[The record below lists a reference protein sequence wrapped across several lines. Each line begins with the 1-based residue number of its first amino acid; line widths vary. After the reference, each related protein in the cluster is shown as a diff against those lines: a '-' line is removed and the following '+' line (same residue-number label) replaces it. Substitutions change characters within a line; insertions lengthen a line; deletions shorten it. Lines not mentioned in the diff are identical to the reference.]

1 MRFKSFYDENKI
13 IEVDSLTLEV
23 AKSMMKD
30 WKMFPSN
37 ISQKEKL
44 LFMAE
49 ILKQVEERWDKE

>member
-37 ISQKEKL
+37 LSQKEKL
-44 LFMAE
+44 LFIAE
-49 ILKQVEERWDKE
+49 ILKQVEERWEKE

>member
-1 MRFKSFYDENKI
+1 MRFKSFYEENKI

-30 WKMFPSN
+30 WKRFPSN
-37 ISQKEKL
+37 LSQKEKL